1 MEQRNRL
8 VMLAVGMGVA
18 VLGSTS
24 QAAAQAREARG
35 TVSAVAE
42 RSMTVKVGAQELS
55 FFVDRE
61 THLTVQR
68 EAKDLQRAK
77 APAADPNV
85 NDYFA
90 PGNIVLVRYQ
100 DTGGRHHAL
109 DIQRVGSTGPGG
121 GSISEPAL
129 IATGKVKAITSS
141 QLTLDANGRESVF
154 AITKDTGVLKK
165 GATRATKAAGGSTP
179 ITTFVHAGDSVSI
192 SYSQSAGR
200 ATASEVR
207 VRTP

>member
-1 MEQRNRL
+1 MEQRSRF
-8 VMLAVGMGVA
+8 VMLTVGITVA

-24 QAAAQAREARG
+24 QAGAQSKEARG

-42 RSMTVKVGAQELS
+42 RSITVKVGAQEMT
-55 FFVDRE
+55 FVADRE
-61 THLTVQR
+61 THLEVQR
-68 EAKDLQRAK
+68 EAKDFQQAK
-77 APAADPNV
+77 APLAKPNV

-90 PGNIVLVRYQ
+90 PGNVVLVRYQ
-100 DTGGRHHAL
+100 DDSGRHHAL
-109 DIQRVGSTGPGG
+109 DIRRAGSTGAGG
-121 GSISEPAL
+121 GSISEPAK

-154 AITKDTGVLKK
+154 AITGDTGVLKK

-192 SYSQSAGR
+192 SYSESAGR